1 MTNIIK
7 VENISK
13 IYKRNKK
20 NFLALKDIT
29 FSVCSGEIIGVIGK
43 NGAGK
48 STLIKL
54 LSGILLADKGKIIID
69 GFNPF
74 EQRKKIINK
83 IGVLFGQKSQ
93 LIWDLKVKESFL
105 LTKYIYK
112 IDKENYSSI
121 LEFLLKNFEVRELME
136 VPVKELSLGQRM
148 KCEIINT
155 ILPLPK
161 ILYLDEPTL
170 GLDIL
175 SKNSIQKIIQTLN
188 QKYNITII
196 LTSHDLNEIEKVC
209 NRIIIIDEG
218 KMIYDASIF
227 QIKENYNNFKRIDF
241 SLKEGVIFKVPNS
254 LKDKVKFIQEHKK
267 ISLSFNLKNI
277 PLNCVVSEILNFY
290 EIEDLI
296 INEKTIEDIIL
307 EIYKGENL

>member
-1 MTNIIK
+1 MSNIIE
-7 VENISK
+7 VENTSK
-13 IYKRNKK
+13 VYKRNNQK
-20 NFLALKDIT
+20 FQALKDIS
-29 FSVCSGEIIGVIGK
+29 FSVCSGEIVGVIGK

-54 LSGILLADKGKIIID
+54 LSGILLADKGKILID

-112 IDKENYSSI
+112 IDNENYNSI
-121 LEFLLKNFEVRELME
+121 LEFLLRNFEVRELTE
-136 VPVKELSLGQRM
+136 IPVKELSLGQRM

-196 LTSHDLNEIEKVC
+196 LTSHDLNEIEKIC

-218 KMIYDASIF
+218 RMVCDATIS
-227 QIKENYNNFKRIDF
+227 QIKENYNNKRIDF
-241 SLKEGVIFKVPNS
+241 SLKEGVIFKIPNS
-254 LKDKVKFIQEHKK
+254 LKDKVNFVQEQKK
-267 ISLSFNLKNI
+267 VSLSFNLKNI
-277 PLNCVVSEILNFY
+277 SLNYVVSKILNFY

-296 INEKTIEDIIL
+296 INEKKIEDIIL
-307 EIYKGENL
+307 DIYEGKKL

>member
-307 EIYKGENL
+307 EIYKEENL